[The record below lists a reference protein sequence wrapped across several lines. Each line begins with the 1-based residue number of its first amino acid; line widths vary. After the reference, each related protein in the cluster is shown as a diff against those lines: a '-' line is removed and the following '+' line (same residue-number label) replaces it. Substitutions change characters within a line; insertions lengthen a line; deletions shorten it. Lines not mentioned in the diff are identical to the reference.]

1 MLSCLRRVRQL
12 ALEPTYS
19 GIVTNRVPARITLI
33 SKPGC
38 HLCGPVREVIERV
51 AQDLGV
57 QWTELSIL
65 DDPALSATYRD
76 LIPVTLVDGIEHD
89 HWRVNESRL
98 RRALGSAGMVD
109 ASRG

>member
-1 MLSCLRRVRQL
+1 MSD
-12 ALEPTYS
+12 A
-19 GIVTNRVPARITLI
+19 VPARITLI

-57 QWTELSIL
+57 QWVERSIL
-65 DDPALSATYRD
+65 DDPALSAAYRD

-89 HWRVNESRL
+89 HWRLNEFRL
-98 RRALGSAGMVD
+98 RKALGSTRVPGD
-109 ASRG
+109 SKP